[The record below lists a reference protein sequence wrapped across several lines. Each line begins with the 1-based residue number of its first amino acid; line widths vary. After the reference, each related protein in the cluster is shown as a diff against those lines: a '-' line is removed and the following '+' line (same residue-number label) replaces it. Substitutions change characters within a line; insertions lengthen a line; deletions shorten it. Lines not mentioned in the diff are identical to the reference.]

1 MIASLPM
8 YATTRTAAADARFWA
23 SIRDALR
30 AQGQPAPDTL
40 TPAPGDLLTHW
51 RDPALVLSQTCGLPY
66 RKVLRDHVMLVGTP
80 DYAVEGC
87 PPGHYCSLVITRSDD
102 PRTDLAALT
111 QTRFAYNDAMSQ
123 SGWAALAL
131 EAPDVLQGPLI
142 QTGSHRASAMAV
154 RTGQAD
160 FASIDAVTWRHLSAS
175 GDTAGLSV
183 IHRTRPTPGLPF
195 IAARCRDGTVIRQAV
210 SMAIAGLSADDR
222 AILGLRDIIELSP
235 DVYDLPLPPS
245 PQAIGT

>member
-8 YATTRTAAADARFWA
+8 YATERTAAADARFWA
-23 SIRDALR
+23 SIRDGLR

-40 TPAPGDLLTHW
+40 TPVPDDLLTHW

-66 RKVLRDHVMLVGTP
+66 RKVLRNDVTLVGTP

-87 PPGHYCSLVITRSDD
+87 APGHYCSFVITRSDD
-102 PRTDLAALT
+102 PRTDLAALA
-111 QTRFAYNDAMSQ
+111 QARFAYNDAMSQ

-131 EAPDVLQGPLI
+131 EAPDVLQGSLI

-154 RTGQAD
+154 RIGQAD

-175 GDTAGLSV
+175 GDTAGLSA
-183 IHRTRPTPGLPF
+183 IHRTRPTPGLPY
-195 IAARCRDGTVIRQAV
+195 ITAKGRDGTMILRAV
-210 SMAIAGLSADDR
+210 STAIAGLSTDDR
-222 AILGLRDIIELSP
+222 AILGLRDIIALSP